1 MRSASTFTGG
11 TNRSPLRSPRNY
23 LKLFELYRTRN
34 REFALHDYHT
44 VFLGALQCMQA
55 HLSKSVR
62 DTTIL
67 EIGCGQR
74 FGATLLFHSLGA
86 NITGIDYDVVNTSP
100 SWSVIKALSRTNGF
114 ERAVR
119 SVVRHLLFDR
129 EYYALL
135 ERELGQPLEFRE
147 VDVRRMDARALAF
160 HNSSVEY
167 IFSNAVFE
175 HIDDVEAATRE
186 VARVLAPGG
195 IARIAVHL
203 FPSLSGGHHP
213 EWVYPDERP
222 SARVPPWDHL
232 RERLHF
238 SHVYLNELR
247 EADFLA
253 IFRKHLTILEVT
265 AVYEGRHLLAK
276 SIIRELATYSEE
288 DLLKRSVTVVLR
300 KEENPG
306 GG

>member
-1 MRSASTFTGG
+1 MPSATTFTRGP
-11 TNRSPLRSPRNY
+11 NRSPLRSPRNY
-23 LKLFELYRTRN
+23 LELFKLYRTRN
-34 REFALHDYHT
+34 CEFALHDFHT
-44 VFLGALQCMQA
+44 VFLGALQCMRA
-55 HLSKSVR
+55 HVSNSVR

-74 FGATLLFHSLGA
+74 AGATLLFHSLGA
-86 NITGIDYDVVNTSP
+86 NITGIDHDVVNTSL
-100 SWSVIKALSRTNGF
+100 SWSGIKALARANGV
-114 ERAVR
+114 ERATR
-119 SVVRHLLFDR
+119 SVVRHLFFDR
-129 EYYALL
+129 EYYAIL
-135 ERELGQPLEFRE
+135 ERELGQPLQFRD

-175 HIDDVEAATRE
+175 HINDVEAATRE

-222 SARVPPWDHL
+222 STRVPPWDHL
-232 RERLHF
+232 RQQRYL
-238 SHVYLNELR
+238 SQVYLNELR

-253 IFRKHLTILEVT
+253 MFRKHLAILEVK
-265 AVYEGRHLLAK
+265 AAYEGRDQLTP
-276 SIIRELATYSEE
+276 SIIRELAEYSEE
-288 DLLKRSVTVVLR
+288 DLLKRSITVVLR

-306 GG
+306 EG